1 MADSS
6 SGRDP
11 STNAG
16 SDSAKHYTGTASE
29 QHART
34 PATVASTPVTYR
46 HPNGAVGNGMPP
58 AADPRSAAK

>member
-16 SDSAKHYTGTASE
+16 SDSAKHYTGTAHN
-29 QHART
+29 QYQGT
-34 PATVASTPVTYR
+34 PETPRSKPVTGQ
-46 HPNGAVGNGMPP
+46 HSNGYAGNGKPGKAP
-58 AADPRSAAK
+58 DASDVK